1 MKKKSL
7 KTDLF
12 VVGLGFTYIL
22 SVLIFL
28 LVSSCKSASSCEAY
42 GQNNMNHGNISENKA
57 S

>member
-1 MKKKSL
+1 MKKRSL

-22 SVLIFL
+22 CVLIFL